1 MRGAASPR
9 RFLVLL
15 TALGAVL
22 AGCRPDP
29 GAPLYIDDAGVSR
42 PRLSVGVFYSGP
54 ASDVIPIDDAT
65 RRVDIFSGTIS
76 AIILD
81 NKDRIEGQPSASL
94 VHAGMPWWGM
104 GVDWDA
110 PLDLSRWKTMHVSF
124 KSSSAAFKDF
134 KVTMNSGKDASV
146 DATAYGY
153 KNDGV
158 WHVLTIPV
166 ADFVKAGLDVTAT
179 RAPFVLG
186 GGGGAAG
193 ESLKLAGLYFEEE

>member
-1 MRGAASPR
+1 MASFGSRLLVPLLLAVAGA
-9 RFLVLL
+9 
-15 TALGAVL
+15 L

-29 GAPLYIDDAGVSR
+29 GVPVYIDDAGVQR

-54 ASDVIPIDDAT
+54 ASDVVPIDDAG

-76 AIILD
+76 AIIID

-104 GVDWDA
+104 GVDWDS

-124 KSSSAAFKDF
+124 KSTAAAFADF
-134 KVTMNSGKDASV
+134 KITMNSGKDAALNAS
-146 DATAYGY
+146 AYGY
-153 KNDGV
+153 KNDGI

-166 ADFVKAGLDVTAT
+166 ADFVKAGFDPSTT

-186 GGGGAAG
+186 GGGGMPG